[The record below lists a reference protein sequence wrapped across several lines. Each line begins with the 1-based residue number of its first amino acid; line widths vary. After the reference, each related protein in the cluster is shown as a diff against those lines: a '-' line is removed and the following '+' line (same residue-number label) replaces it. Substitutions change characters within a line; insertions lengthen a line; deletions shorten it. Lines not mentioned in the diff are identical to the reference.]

1 MSGIMGYFKRST
13 TEDTY
18 INTLGQEMV
27 FEAATRYV
35 VDINADLDKSMQFFV
50 GPATPSYKF
59 LYRLPGGGRMQ
70 RRAIGTEG
78 GAVRPFGSWE
88 VALPLEDF
96 DARIVADEVD
106 WAYMTVA
113 ELQLYLDNIQI
124 QYVNTFR
131 FEMLLK
137 LFKNTDTTFVDR
149 LKGSLTVVPLA
160 NGDTVTY
167 PPVMGSESEATDDHY
182 LESNYAAT
190 AITDTNNPYVTLYSE
205 ITEHFADRTGGEN
218 VVVLINEAETPETEA
233 LTSFDAI
240 PDKDIRSG
248 DNVDIPQNLPAAPG
262 RFIGKTNNCWVS
274 QWPWMPANYMI
285 AIYLDAPQPLQMR
298 VDPPETGIAQG
309 LTLKPGEQNAPFV
322 GSRWGA
328 RFGLG
333 VTNRLNGVVME
344 LGTGGTYTIPSD
356 YQ

>member
-1 MSGIMGYFKRST
+1 MSGIMGYFTRST

-18 INTLGQEMV
+18 LNTIGQEQV

-35 VDINADLDKSMQFFV
+35 VDINADLEASMGFFV
-50 GPATPSYKF
+50 GPATPNYKF

-78 GAVRPFGSWE
+78 GAVRSFGSWE
-88 VALPLEDF
+88 VALPLEGF
-96 DARIVADEVD
+96 AARIVADEID

-113 ELQLYLDNIQI
+113 ELQLYLDNVQI

-137 LFKNTDTTFVDR
+137 LFKNTNTTFKDR
-149 LKGSLTVVPLA
+149 LKGDLTVVPLA

-167 PPVMGSESEATDDHY
+167 PPVSGSESEATDDHY
-182 LESNYAAT
+182 LESGYVAT
-190 AITDTNNPYVTLYSE
+190 AINDTNNPY
-205 ITEHFADRTGGEN
+205 ITMYNELVEHFVDRTGGEN
-218 VVVLINEAETPETEA
+218 VVVLINSAETPETEA

-248 DNVDIPQNLPAAPG
+248 DNVDIPTNLPVAPG

-274 QWPWMPANYMI
+274 QWDWMPSGYMM
-285 AIYLDAPQPLQMR
+285 AIYLDAPPPLSLR
-298 VDPPETGIAQG
+298 VDPPETNIPQG
-309 LTLKPGEQNAPFV
+309 LFLKSGDQVAPFV
-322 GSRWGA
+322 GSRWGS

-344 LGTGGTYTIPSD
+344 VAAGGSYTIPTA